1 MWGIPTRKTI
11 PYHFNMTT
19 LYHVFGIAVPGLSQ
33 KRQRSVS
40 AKLTHEASLAAGLRK
55 RIHETVC
62 SANQFHVQR
71 HFREHLDG
79 GTHISTIAIG

>member
-40 AKLTHEASLAAGLRK
+40 AKLTHEASLAQAFASAFTRLSAQP
-55 RIHETVC
+55 ISFMCNAISVNIWTVARTYRP
-62 SANQFHVQR
+62 SQ
-71 HFREHLDG
+71 
-79 GTHISTIAIG
+79 